1 MVVTTCSHLIMPSL
15 SERQLRRKPL
25 VVILGPTAVGKSRI
39 AVEVAKYLGS
49 EILTADSRQ
58 VYRGMDVG
66 TDKPTLLAREGIV
79 HHLIDV
85 VDPDEPF
92 NAGLFRRHAA
102 AAIDECYRRRMLP
115 LLVGGTGL
123 YVRTLLQG
131 LCEAPPSDP
140 RVRARLRHEAYEQG
154 GEQLYARLALVDPL
168 TAAKLHPRDVPKIL
182 RALEVYLQSGS
193 PLSSFQSMDFANDRF
208 LLWSSG

>member
-66 TDKPTLLAREGIV
+66 TDKPTLLAREG
-79 HHLIDV
+79 
-85 VDPDEPF
+85 
-92 NAGLFRRHAA
+92 
-102 AAIDECYRRRMLP
+102 MLSIP
-115 LLVGGTGL
+115 TN
-123 YVRTLLQG
+123 
-131 LCEAPPSDP
+131 PSMP
-140 RVRARLRHEAYEQG
+140 V
-154 GEQLYARLALVDPL
+154 
-168 TAAKLHPRDVPKIL
+168 
-182 RALEVYLQSGS
+182 
-193 PLSSFQSMDFANDRF
+193 
-208 LLWSSG
+208 SSGAMLLPQSTSVIDGGCFPC